1 MKKESF
7 DEKVGWGR
15 MLLVGFQHVLT
26 MCPGNIAVPLIL
38 AGALGLDE
46 KETAFLVSANFFTS
60 GIAILIQVLGIG
72 KLAGSRYPIVL
83 GSSFAPLSPMILIG
97 KEYGMAALFGSV
109 IASGAVIFLLSFFM
123 DKILKLFPQ
132 VVVGTFVTLIGIT
145 LAPTALRDLA
155 GGEGNAGFGSVENLI
170 LGLAVL
176 IFILLV
182 EKYGKGI
189 WKSMSLLLGITA
201 GTAAGCFLHMVDIAS
216 IAQAEMF
223 RPVQPFAYGVP
234 EFKLWPI
241 FLMTIFCIINMI
253 QCIGVFSVM
262 DEIKE
267 RGIRGQAA
275 AQMIT
280 GAFNSVPSTMFNE
293 NVSLIGLTK
302 IKSRSVITTAGIMI
316 ILAGIFPKISAVFT
330 AVPKCVLGGATLAL
344 FGVITSS
351 GISMLPRLDF
361 SKDNNFKIV
370 GTSIA
375 IGVGAAFASDAFVNI
390 PGTLQM
396 ILSNGLF
403 MVSISAILLNLLLN
417 GKKAF
422 RK

>member
-26 MCPGNIAVPLIL
+26 MCPGTIAVPLIL

-182 EKYGKGI
+182 EKASGKVCHCFLVLPQERLQDVFYI
-189 WKSMSLLLGITA
+189 WWILLPLRRQRYSSRFSLLLTE
-201 GTAAGCFLHMVDIAS
+201 C
-216 IAQAEMF
+216 
-223 RPVQPFAYGVP
+223 R
-234 EFKLWPI
+234 
-241 FLMTIFCIINMI
+241 N
-253 QCIGVFSVM
+253 
-262 DEIKE
+262 
-267 RGIRGQAA
+267 
-275 AQMIT
+275 
-280 GAFNSVPSTMFNE
+280 
-293 NVSLIGLTK
+293 
-302 IKSRSVITTAGIMI
+302 
-316 ILAGIFPKISAVFT
+316 
-330 AVPKCVLGGATLAL
+330 
-344 FGVITSS
+344 
-351 GISMLPRLDF
+351 
-361 SKDNNFKIV
+361 
-370 GTSIA
+370 
-375 IGVGAAFASDAFVNI
+375 
-390 PGTLQM
+390 
-396 ILSNGLF
+396 LSCGLF
-403 MVSISAILLNLLLN
+403 SL
-417 GKKAF
+417 
-422 RK
+422 